1 MKRHLRT
8 LTIIM
13 ASASSTVMTSAWA
26 HVTLDPKAAPQGSYA
41 KLIFRVPHGCDG
53 AATTGIT
60 VLIPEGVVSV
70 KPQVHPDWKI
80 SIQMR
85 KLKKPIQ
92 LHGKDITESVSEV
105 SWTGGP
111 LPDEYMDE
119 FGLSV
124 KLPEKSD
131 SPLAFPV
138 IQKCKDKTTRWD
150 MIAKPGQD
158 AHSLSSPAPLLQLTS
173 DGGDHSGHSH
183 H

>member
-1 MKRHLRT
+1 M
-8 LTIIM
+8 
-13 ASASSTVMTSAWA
+13 SSQSKTFAILMSSMSWILVSNAWA

-41 KLIFRVPHGCDG
+41 KLVFRVPHGCDS
-53 AATTGIT
+53 AATIGIT

-70 KPQVHPDWKI
+70 KPQVHPGWKI
-80 SIQMR
+80 SLQKR
-85 KLKKPIQ
+85 KLSKPTQIN
-92 LHGKDITESVSEV
+92 GTDITESVSEV

-131 SPLAFPV
+131 APLAFPV
-138 IQKCKDKTTRWD
+138 IQKCKDKTVRWD
-150 MIAKPGQD
+150 MIAKAGQD
-158 AHSLSSPAPLLQLTS
+158 PHSLSSPAPLLQLTP
-173 DGGDHSGHSH
+173 GGDHSEHAH

>member
-1 MKRHLRT
+1 MSRHSMT
-8 LTIIM
+8 LAVLLTSMSWTLI
-13 ASASSTVMTSAWA
+13 SSAWA

-41 KLIFRVPHGCDG
+41 KLTFRVPHGCDG

-80 SIQMR
+80 SLQKR
-85 KLKKPIQ
+85 KLSKPVQ

-105 SWTGGP
+105 SWSGGP

-138 IQKCKDKTTRWD
+138 IQKCKDKTVRWD

-158 AHSLSSPAPLLQLTS
+158 AHSLPSPAPLLQLTS
-173 DGGDHSGHSH
+173 DGEHGSHSH